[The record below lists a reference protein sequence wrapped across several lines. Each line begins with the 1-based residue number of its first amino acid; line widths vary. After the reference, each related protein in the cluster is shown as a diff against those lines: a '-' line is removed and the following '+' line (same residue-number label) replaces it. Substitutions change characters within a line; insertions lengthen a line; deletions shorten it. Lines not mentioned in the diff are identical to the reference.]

1 MKTMRS
7 VLTLFL
13 TLALVAGT
21 LTGCGKNSLKS
32 ETEENT
38 AAQNASQEQETEE
51 ISPQIADSWYTIFQL
66 FQQTDHSVYYAVKVE
81 NPDKNHYWNNVTVL
95 ARLLDADGNELGTS
109 TAFIPVLEP
118 GASQATVEVASCET
132 KPASVEF
139 SLKEDRLSA
148 SAEAPEDYITADKFE
163 ISDIVTGEKSYGD
176 TCSLTGKLK
185 NLSDKKAESL
195 KYTILFTKDG
205 KIVGAVMDYE
215 QDLEAGAAKDIDTL
229 ADYCEYDN
237 YEAYFRGTA
246 PAAQ

>member
-1 MKTMRS
+1 MKTMKR
-7 VLTLFL
+7 VLTLLL

-21 LTGCGKNSLKS
+21 LTGCGKNLLKS

-38 AAQNASQEQETEE
+38 AAQNASQEQEAEE
-51 ISPQIADSWYTIFQL
+51 ISPQIADSWYEIYQL
-66 FQQTDHSVYYAVKVE
+66 FQQTDHNVYYAVKVE

-95 ARLLDADGNELGTS
+95 ARLLDVDGNELGTS

-118 GASQATVEVASCET
+118 GASQATVEVTSCET

-139 SLKEDRLSA
+139 SLEEDRLSA

-185 NLSDKKAESL
+185 NLSDKKAKSL
-195 KYTILFTKDG
+195 TYTILFTKDG
-205 KIVGAVMDYE
+205 KIVGAVIDYAE
-215 QDLEAGAAKDIDTL
+215 DLEAGAAEDIDTL